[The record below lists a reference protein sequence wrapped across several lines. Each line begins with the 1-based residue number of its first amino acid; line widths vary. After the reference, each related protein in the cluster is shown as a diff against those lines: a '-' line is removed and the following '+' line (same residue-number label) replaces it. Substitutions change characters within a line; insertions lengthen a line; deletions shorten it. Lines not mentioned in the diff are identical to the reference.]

1 LVEVSLFGWVVFGA
15 AILLVAVVAAAEVA
29 ITTVDR
35 NHLRKLAAE
44 GETRAARLIEALD
57 RSAQLWLSV
66 MLARTLALLA
76 AGLALGVVWQ
86 DAATPW
92 TFLLTL
98 VTVWLLTAVAHV
110 ASRALV
116 LPYIDRIALWMAPF
130 VHGVMLVFSPVTYLL
145 MQMGGRLGSPD
156 DVAQEETIFL
166 SEDGLRRLM
175 NVHDEASALQES
187 EREMI
192 VNILEMDDTVAREVM
207 VPRIDMVTLPVDSSV
222 QQALETIIA
231 VGHSRI
237 PVYDGEIDVIV
248 GLLYAKDLLQCMR
261 DHRSEADLR
270 ALLRP
275 AYFVPASKKVDDL
288 LREMQL
294 QRIHLAM
301 VVDEYGGIA
310 GLVTIENII
319 EEIFGDIRDEYDV
332 NEAQLFQAV
341 SDDSYLFDSRLDLET
356 LSKLLDVDLTEEDAD
371 TLGGLIYAYLGRVPT
386 QGESIDLAGW
396 QFTVMSLKGR
406 RIGQVRADRLPPP
419 AAETPAESEPE
430 RRQRHSLL
438 GPANAPNGS
447 LRTADT

>member
-1 LVEVSLFGWVVFGA
+1 MEVVLIGWIVFGGA
-15 AILLVAVVAAAEVA
+15 LTLVALVAATEVA
-29 ITTVDR
+29 ISTADR
-35 NHLRKLAAE
+35 NQLRKLAAE
-44 GETRAARLIEALD
+44 GNGRAAGLLEALD
-57 RSAQLWLSV
+57 KGAQLWLSIL
-66 MLARTLALLA
+66 LARTLALLVLGLGLGLIVQA
-76 AGLALGVVWQ
+76 GADLWSYVLVLAAGWLLAAMAHVAGRAFVLPHVERAALRMAGLAHGL
-86 DAATPW
+86 
-92 TFLLTL
+92 
-98 VTVWLLTAVAHV
+98 
-110 ASRALV
+110 
-116 LPYIDRIALWMAPF
+116 MF
-130 VHGVMLVFSPVTYLL
+130 VCGPISYLL
-145 MQMGGRLGSPD
+145 MQFGARLGEARFVDPD
-156 DVAQEETIFL
+156 ATLFL

-175 NVHDEASALQES
+175 NVTDEASALQES

-237 PVYDGEIDVIV
+237 PIYDGEIDVIV

-270 ALLRP
+270 SLLRP

-341 SDDSYLFDSRLDLET
+341 NEDSYVFDSRLDLET

-371 TLGGLIYAYLGRVPT
+371 TLGGVIYAYLGRVPT

-406 RIGQVRADRLPPP
+406 RIGQVRADRLAPP
-419 AAETPAESEPE
+419 AAAAPAENELE
-430 RRQRHSLL
+430 QRQRHSLV
-438 GPANAPNGS
+438 GAANASNGS